1 MVKYD
6 DIVLIVVVCCNVQAL
21 PFDILNVTQ
30 IPDNTNTTEY
40 VGEIENR
47 LYDFTNETISLD
59 KNVSL
64 FNDKSLKLK
73 DVKNVEDYQDT
84 QDNTNIT
91 RDVMTAIQLGT
102 QGDAGQFEHLN
113 GVHQKSLTALQTT
126 TLFNNQTSNQNV
138 SNVVEDFAE
147 TTLSPELPTPAPGS
161 TKVTAPD
168 VPYVITNTDAHRI
181 ILTNDHHPNYRRP
194 FKHHLQLGTYY
205 MVSYQICCNIA
216 YVEVI

>member
-47 LYDFTNETISLD
+47 IYDFTNETISLD

-73 DVKNVEDYQDT
+73 DEQNVEDYQDT
-84 QDNTNIT
+84 QGNTNITRDVTQGNTNIT

-102 QGDAGQFEHLN
+102 QGDAGQFKHLH

-126 TLFNNQTSNQNV
+126 TFFNNQTSNQNV

-161 TKVTAPD
+161 TKHTAPD

-181 ILTNDHHPNYRRP
+181 ILSNDHHPNYRRP

-205 MVSYQICCNIA
+205 TV
-216 YVEVI
+216 